1 MPVLA
6 QGAQG
11 DVEHTLGHN
20 IINSNSALR
29 GLPERQGEKRDT
41 RAGVLLEEDWRR
53 RAEGGGGGSRG
64 GALPEGRGRDRE
76 RVSE

>member
-41 RAGVLLEEDWRR
+41 RADVLLDEDWRR
-53 RAEGGGGGSRG
+53 RAEGGGEQRRRAAG
-64 GALPEGRGRDRE
+64 RE
-76 RVSE
+76 RERQRASE

>member
-41 RAGVLLEEDWRR
+41 RADVLLDEDWRR
-53 RAEGGGGGSRG
+53 RAEGGG
-64 GALPEGRGRDRE
+64 EGRAEAARCRKGE
-76 RVSE
+76 GETESE